1 MKHDHGQITKHS
13 YLPKGVLHKAQ
24 LPDGR
29 IIEYHF
35 DSEDMRIAKSVNGTV
50 TEKYLWKDFTTLEAV
65 ADGAGQNVKVFAYD
79 EEGKANYM

>member
-1 MKHDHGQITKHS
+1 M
-13 YLPKGVLHKAQ
+13 LHKAQ